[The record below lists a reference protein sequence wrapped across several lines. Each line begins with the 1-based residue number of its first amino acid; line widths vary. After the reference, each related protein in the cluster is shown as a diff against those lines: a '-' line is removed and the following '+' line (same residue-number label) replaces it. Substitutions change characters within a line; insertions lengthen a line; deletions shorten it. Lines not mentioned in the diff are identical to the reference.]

1 MDKINV
7 SLTLTQDELLALATF
22 LMKPD
27 HASIEAADAPVEASP
42 EATNDAASVVEA
54 VPAEEEPAVE
64 LTTEPPV
71 TKADLRALG
80 VKLTKAGK
88 TNDLKRAFNTFGAA
102 KLGEV
107 KEKDYPALKKVL
119 EDLIDG

>member
-7 SLTLTQDELLALATF
+7 NLNLTPDELLMLAAF
-22 LMKPD
+22 LVKPD
-27 HASIEAADAPVEASP
+27 CISVEAIDTPAEVSP
-42 EATNDAASVVEA
+42 EAANDAKPVIEA
-54 VPAEEEPAVE
+54 VPAEEEPAAE

-88 TNDLKRAFNTFGAA
+88 TEDLKRAFGTFGAA

-107 KEKDYPALKKVL
+107 KEEDYPALKKVL
-119 EDLIDG
+119 EDMIDG

>member
-7 SLTLTQDELLALATF
+7 SLSLTPNELLTLAAF
-22 LMKPD
+22 LVKPD
-27 HASIEAADAPVEASP
+27 CVSVEAVDTPAEASP
-42 EATNDAASVVEA
+42 EATNDTAPVVEA
-54 VPAEEEPAVE
+54 VPAEEESAAE
-64 LTTEPPV
+64 LTAEPPV

>member
-7 SLTLTQDELLALATF
+7 NLSLTPDELLALATF
-22 LMKPD
+22 LVKPD
-27 HASIEAADAPVEASP
+27 HTSIEAADVPAEASP
-42 EATNDAASVVEA
+42 EATNDAAPVVEA
-54 VPAEEEPAVE
+54 VPTEEEPAAE

-107 KEKDYPALKKVL
+107 KEKDYPALKIVL

>member
-7 SLTLTQDELLALATF
+7 NLSLTPDELLTLATF
-22 LMKPD
+22 LAEFD
-27 HASIEAADAPVEASP
+27 RVSTGVAATPAETSP
-42 EATNDAASVVEA
+42 EATNDAKPVTEA
-54 VPAEEEPAVE
+54 PLTKVEPAVE
-64 LTTEPPV
+64 IAPEPPV

-88 TNDLKRAFNTFGAA
+88 TDDLKRAFSTFGAA

-107 KEKDYPALKKVL
+107 KEADYPALKKVL